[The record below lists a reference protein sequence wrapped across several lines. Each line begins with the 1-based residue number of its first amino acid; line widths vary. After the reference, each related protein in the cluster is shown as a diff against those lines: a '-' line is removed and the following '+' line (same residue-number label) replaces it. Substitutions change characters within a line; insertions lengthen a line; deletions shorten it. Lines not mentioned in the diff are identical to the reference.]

1 MKEVLYTRSKHKP
14 TLPTQQIRVGSRDV
28 QRSSKLQSVDRSSTD
43 NLVYFCVSSSIKE
56 DLKMVVCRDN
66 ITNSAGAR
74 SKPLLPL
81 FPPMHAV
88 MLLVDLP
95 KQSR

>member
-1 MKEVLYTRSKHKP
+1 MSNFARCRQKF
-14 TLPTQQIRVGSRDV
+14 
-28 QRSSKLQSVDRSSTD
+28 
-43 NLVYFCVSSSIKE
+43 NLVYFCVSFSIKE
-56 DLKMVVCRDN
+56 DLEMVVCSGN

-74 SKPLLPL
+74 SEPLLP
-81 FPPMHAV
+81 FPPMHVV